1 MNQERVGKKG
11 YKRYQKRADDYL
23 NDKDKAMNLLDNAKE
38 KAEKRKGPLH
48 DTWEKIQLFF
58 SVFEDWI
65 KGRYKKIP
73 VRSIVMITVG
83 IIYFVMPLDII
94 PDFLIGLGFA
104 DDAAVLVFVFKQIS
118 NDLEDYKIWKEEQEE
133 LDEENTV
140 LVVDPEEEDQKESK
154 KKKPNKK

>member
-1 MNQERVGKKG
+1 MNEERVGKKG
-11 YKRYQKRADDYL
+11 YKRYQKKADEYL
-23 NDKDKAMNLLDNAKE
+23 KDKEKATKLLDSAKE

-48 DTWEKIQLFF
+48 DAWENIQLFF
-58 SVFEDWI
+58 SIFEDWI

-83 IIYFVMPLDII
+83 IIYFVMPLDLI

-118 NDLEDYKIWKEEQEE
+118 NDLEDYKVWKSEQEQM
-133 LDEENTV
+133 EEDNTV
-140 LVVDPEEEDQKESK
+140 VVVEPEE
-154 KKKPNKK
+154 

>member
-1 MNQERVGKKG
+1 MNKERVGKKG
-11 YKRYQKRADDYL
+11 YKRYQKKADEYL
-23 NDKDKAMNLLDNAKE
+23 NDKEKATKLLDSAKE

-48 DTWEKIQLFF
+48 DAWENIQLFF

-73 VRSIVMITVG
+73 VRSIIMITVG
-83 IIYFVMPLDII
+83 IIYFVMPLDLI

-118 NDLEDYKIWKEEQEE
+118 NDLEDYKIWKAEQNQMEE
-133 LDEENTV
+133 DNTV
-140 LVVDPEEEDQKESK
+140 VVVEPEEE
-154 KKKPNKK
+154 